1 MFACAS
7 PDEPE
12 PGFCLGEV
20 KPVPEKKKP
29 RRGRSRERPK
39 ARRKEAAADEAPP
52 RIDVQIDAAVPPA
65 AVGGDDP
72 KRSLGRKNVSERL
85 LRVGAAVKEKL
96 VHLAENLEAAPKHV
110 ALSASELIEEGGGG
124 AETSR
129 PLLRLDESQVEFPK
143 ILRRACEFPIVDPRH
158 TLEWDVLMLVLI
170 TYVMTVTPFE
180 LAFVRAPSVRE
191 VIYQQRPKYVWMF
204 LVNKVVDGFFVIDI
218 FVSLHTA
225 YFDNDR
231 GAWITD
237 KVRIAKRYAQSWLL
251 VDVLSVVP
259 YEFVPLD
266 RSAGILKMVKLVR
279 LLKLLRVARQPRIMA
294 KLAVYITMSAAQQI
308 VCKFFVGLVALVHLS
323 ACALRITDQLVN
335 DDCHV
340 QDHSFEDPGDENCP
354 DYVLLRLERTSIW
367 RQYVYSLKWALQT
380 LLGDLSFTANI
391 AEEVLALVVALVGV
405 IVLAFLVGDMCN
417 ALTNMD
423 PVGNDYR
430 LTLDT
435 LNSYLE
441 QSQMPKELRFKLRE
455 YMGSTEGIFRENYN
469 KGLLARLSPGLTA
482 IVAHHN
488 LGGCVRRL
496 SFYNYALQHV
506 YGLRAGETIAVF
518 DELVDGAEDEF
529 GSDDHGASAE
539 LRRMTTDEKAKQ
551 RRRSLS
557 QAAAHVKARVSHR
570 RHRGAVEAGAGFLRR
585 TSRPA
590 KILAVAVV
598 ADRVA
603 MAVRYE
609 DTGAVER
616 GVAPDRVD
624 SRSYG
629 NAALHARVAKYMY
642 ERDQFVVELARV
654 FETRLFMPRD
664 VLVSKD
670 LSLNDVMFSITMGK
684 IAVWG
689 RRAVNP
695 ILDFTLK
702 RVHDTIGD
710 DICMLLV
717 GSRKARRRHYAAR
730 AVSAAQVF
738 ALDGRRFAEAVE
750 GFDVFHRAIRIFG
763 CWQFVQS
770 EILGAARG
778 SRPRRPPRREAPAVD
793 AALLRETR
801 ARAAACTHRLVDACG
816 ALNADAP
823 PPKAWMPLVEPL
835 RLLDDAFRAID
846 RGDDWTVPDAAA
858 APAPRRNVLGR
869 SAHARSRAGA
879 DDAAAP
885 AGAERLPYA
894 APRAVAAAF
903 APTCGNGRQNCAF

>member
-237 KVRIAKRYAQSWLL
+237 KVEIAKRYAQSWLL

-506 YGLRAGETIAVF
+506 YGLRVGETIAVF

-778 SRPRRPPRREAPAVD
+778 SRPRPPRRKEGAVD
-793 AALLRETR
+793 GALLRETR

-885 AGAERLPYA
+885 AGAELLPYA

>member
-52 RIDVQIDAAVPPA
+52 RIDVKIDAAVPPA
-65 AVGGDDP
+65 AVDGDDP
-72 KRSLGRKNVSERL
+72 KRSLGRKNVSERV
-85 LRVGAAVKEKL
+85 LRVGRREKL

-143 ILRRACEFPIVDPRH
+143 LLRRACEFPIVDPRH

-237 KVRIAKRYAQSWLL
+237 KLEIAKRYAQSWLL
-251 VDVLSVVP
+251 IDVLSVVP

-266 RSAGILKMVKLVR
+266 RSAGILKMVKLVH

-506 YGLRAGETIAVF
+506 YGLRVGETIAVF
-518 DELVDGAEDEF
+518 DELADGAEDEF

-539 LRRMTTDEKAKQ
+539 LRRMTTAEAERRAK

-557 QAAAHVKARVSHR
+557 QAAEH
-570 RHRGAVEAGAGFLRR
+570 AGAGFLRR

-616 GVAPDRVD
+616 GVAPERVD

-629 NAALHARVAKYMY
+629 NAALHARVAKYLY

-730 AVSAAQVF
+730 AVSRRRPPTAA
-738 ALDGRRFAEAVE
+738 ASPRPSRASTSSTGPSASSAAGSSSSRRSSAPRGVA
-750 GFDVFHRAIRIFG
+750 APAA
-763 CWQFVQS
+763 
-770 EILGAARG
+770 GAARG
-778 SRPRRPPRREAPAVD
+778 ASGRRRSS
-793 AALLRETR
+793 ET
-801 ARAAACTHRLVDACG
+801 ARAACTHRLVDACG
-816 ALNADAP
+816 ALHADAP

-846 RGDDWTVPDAAA
+846 RGDDCN
-858 APAPRRNVLGR
+858 REQ
-869 SAHARSRAGA
+869 AGA
-879 DDAAAP
+879 LLEHP
-885 AGAERLPYA
+885 
-894 APRAVAAAF
+894 
-903 APTCGNGRQNCAF
+903 GRPVCSWSTLASAL